1 MALFDFIKKRENPS
15 SQLPTFQNYGQ
26 SPESFSNFQF
36 SRGENTQNSG
46 FDGKNPQNG
55 IRVATDQSLSASPSP
70 QRETINANIDYNSI
84 LQDEEQR
91 YGGINPQS
99 NRSYEDTIASII
111 KKSYKNKEEN
121 TKRARAADFWG
132 SLANLFGQ
140 TVAASMG
147 SRTIAPVTSNT
158 QSYNNAI
165 LNIKNGYEDAMLN
178 YTLANAKANQAAKA
192 QADKINLQF
201 ERDKAMAEL
210 NAKLKGGL
218 IDKQEAANLKMQ
230 IQKAKDAKEL
240 QQLRD
245 KASMQRTEYA
255 QQSQNQRAERG
266 DQAAME
272 REKFR
277 QQEITKRNGSTGT
290 STSKKKKKYP
300 VMKFGSSG
308 ETYDMNK
315 DTDVAR
321 MYNKGVEIGYF
332 PEPIID
338 STSNKGMTV
347 DDMREAILTATDQK
361 RNVKR
366 PARKTIEGFSTSSGN
381 KKTIEGF

>member
-1 MALFDFIKKRENPS
+1 MGLFDFIKKNPS
-15 SQLPTFQNYGQ
+15 VDTSNLPRFENFGQ

-36 SRGENTQNSG
+36 SRNGNSENTTNLTQ
-46 FDGKNPQNG
+46 FPGKSASEE
-55 IRVATDQSLSASPSP
+55 IRSATDTAMSKSQAPQQYNGEDVFAQLLKKNYENNEASL
-70 QRETINANIDYNSI
+70 
-84 LQDEEQR
+84 
-91 YGGINPQS
+91 
-99 NRSYEDTIASII
+99 
-111 KKSYKNKEEN
+111 
-121 TKRARAADFWG
+121 KRQRAADFWG
-132 SLANLFGQ
+132 NFANLFGQ
-140 TVAASMG
+140 TVASSAGARNFSPINTNTAYYNQALDKLRN
-147 SRTIAPVTSNT
+147 SYT
-158 QSYNNAI
+158 QS
-165 LNIKNGYEDAMLN
+165 MLN
-178 YTLANAKANQAAKA
+178 YSLANAKADRDAKLQAN
-192 QADKINLQF
+192 KIQLQF
-201 ERDKAMAEL
+201 DKDKAMAEI
-210 NAKLKGGL
+210 NANLKAGL
-218 IDKQEAANLKMQ
+218 IDKQAAANQTMQ
-230 IQKAKDAKEL
+230 VQKAKDAKEL

-245 KASMQRTEYA
+245 KASMQRTQYT

-277 QQEITKRNGSTGT
+277 QQEITKRNGSSST

-332 PEPIID
+332 PEIMPD
-338 STSNKGMTV
+338 PTSNKGITI

-361 RNVKR
+361 RKVNI
-366 PARKTIEGFSTSSGN
+366 PARKTIEGFSTSAAAKN

>member
-1 MALFDFIKKRENPS
+1 MGLFDFVKKKES
-15 SQLPTFQNYGQ
+15 VDTSVLPRFDNYGQ

-36 SRGENTQNSG
+36 SRSENPENSSNQVQ
-46 FDGKNPQNG
+46 FPGK
-55 IRVATDQSLSASPSP
+55 SASEEVRSATNEVMSKPQENLSSP
-70 QRETINANIDYNSI
+70 QQYN
-84 LQDEEQR
+84 
-91 YGGINPQS
+91 G
-99 NRSYEDTIASII
+99 EDVFAQLL
-111 KKSYKNKEEN
+111 KKNYEEN
-121 TKRARAADFWG
+121 EASLKRQRAADFWG
-132 SLANLFGQ
+132 NFSKLFGQ
-140 TVAASMG
+140 TVASSKGARNFS
-147 SRTIAPVTSNT
+147 PVTTNT
-158 QSYNNAI
+158 SYYNQALDKLRNSYVQS
-165 LNIKNGYEDAMLN
+165 MLN

-201 ERDKAMAEL
+201 ERDKALAEL

-218 IDKQEAANLKMQ
+218 IDQQTAANLKLQ

-240 QQLRD
+240 QQLRNEGNMQTTRYVQNAQD
-245 KASMQRTEYA
+245 KRTDKKIEADMKKEQY
-255 QQSQNQRAERG
+255 
-266 DQAAME
+266 
-272 REKFR
+272 R

-332 PEPIID
+332 PEPMID
-338 STSNKGMTV
+338 PTSNKGMTV

-361 RNVKR
+361 RNVKQ
-366 PARKTIEGFSTSSGN
+366 PARKTIEGFSTSSAAS